1 MIRDAL
7 ALIAD
12 SYLEATEQPLKDN
25 PVADLIRNVAPIE
38 LRNAIE
44 NDDFVVEGSP
54 GQGNWADVPWLAVF
68 NPTITTSATRGYYVV
83 YLFSANMDAVYLCL
97 GQGTTSVR
105 EEFKSQTHEELRR
118 LGSLMRARLPEAK
131 KRFSSSPIELGGRTR
146 LALDYEPAVALSIRY
161 DLNALPQEDALRSDL
176 REVLS
181 LYSKL
186 VARGGRD
193 NFEDISGA
201 DAIETEGA
209 TIEERRRYRQHRKIE
224 RSPKAAKR
232 AKEVHGTVCQGCS
245 IDFGIVYGPVGNG
258 YIEAHHLT
266 PLSELPE
273 DVPVSLDPKTDFAVL
288 CANCHRMVHRKNGPR
303 TVEALRELPGI
314 TLLRQ
319 LHDGLTK
326 SQAMGSGTA
335 TRKT

>member
-12 SYLEATEQPLKDN
+12 SYLEATNQPLKDN
-25 PVADLIRNVAPIE
+25 PVADFIRNVAPTEIQGAVGNE
-38 LRNAIE
+38 A
-44 NDDFVVEGSP
+44 FVVEGSP

-68 NPTITTSATRGYYVV
+68 DPTITTSATRGYYVV
-83 YLFSANMDAVYLCL
+83 YLFSADMDAVYLCL

-105 EEFKSQTHEELRR
+105 DEFKSQTHDELRR
-118 LGSLMRARLPEAK
+118 LAGLMRARLPEAK
-131 KRFSSSPIELGGRTR
+131 KKFSSDPIELGGRTR

-161 DLNALPQEDALRSDL
+161 DLKALPQEVTLQSDL
-176 REVLS
+176 REILS

-232 AKEVHGTVCQGCS
+232 AKEVHGTVCQGCAL
-245 IDFGIVYGPVGNG
+245 DFGVIYGPVGNG

-273 DVPVSLDPKTDFAVL
+273 DVPVSLDPKADFAVL

-303 TVEALRELPGI
+303 TVDALRELPGMAI
-314 TLLRQ
+314 LRK
-319 LHDGLTK
+319 LHEGLTK
-326 SQAMGSGTA
+326 S
-335 TRKT
+335 

>member
-7 ALIAD
+7 TLISNA
-12 SYLEATEQPLKDN
+12 YLEAAAQPLKDHS
-25 PVADLIRNVAPIE
+25 VADFIRNVAPTEIQSS
-38 LRNAIE
+38 IGSQS
-44 NDDFVVEGSP
+44 FVVEGSP

-68 NPTITTSATRGYYVV
+68 DPTITTSATRGYYVV
-83 YLFSANMDAVYLCL
+83 YLFSADMEAVYLCL

-105 EEFKSQTHEELRR
+105 EEFKAQTHDELRR
-118 LGSLMRARLPEAK
+118 LAGLMRARLPEAK
-131 KRFSSSPIELGGRTR
+131 KRFSSEPIELGGRTR
-146 LALDYEPAVALSIRY
+146 LALDYEPAVALSVRY
-161 DLNALPQEDALRSDL
+161 DLRTLPPESDLQADL
-176 REVLS
+176 REMLS

-186 VARGGRD
+186 IARGGRD

-201 DAIETEGA
+201 DAVDTEGA

-232 AKEVHGTVCQGCS
+232 AKEVHGTVCQGCA
-245 IDFGIVYGPVGNG
+245 IDFGIIYGTVGEG

-288 CANCHRMVHRKNGPR
+288 CANCHRMVHRKDGPR
-303 TVEALRELPGI
+303 TVTALRDLPGMA
-314 TLLRQ
+314 LLRQ
-319 LHDGLTK
+319 LHEGLTK
-326 SQAMGSGTA
+326 
-335 TRKT
+335 R